1 MFLDCLEKTHSPI
14 SELVSAKQQQKI
26 LQKMQHEDLFESVV
40 IIVFKI
46 FFILKRIKII
56 IFYYFL
62 KIIFKISASKRS
74 KT

>member
-14 SELVSAKQQQKI
+14 SELVSAKQQPKI

-40 IIVFKI
+40 TIIFKI

-56 IFYYFL
+56 IFLLFFKNYF
-62 KIIFKISASKRS
+62 
-74 KT
+74 